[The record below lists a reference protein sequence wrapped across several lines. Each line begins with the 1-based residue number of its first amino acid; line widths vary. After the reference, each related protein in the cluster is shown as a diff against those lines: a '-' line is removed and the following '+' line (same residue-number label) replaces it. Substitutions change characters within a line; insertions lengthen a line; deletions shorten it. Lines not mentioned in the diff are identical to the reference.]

1 MPGWAV
7 QEAKAKFSEFLKAT
21 LEEGPQVVTYRGE
34 EAAVLVP
41 VEEYRKLKADSR
53 PTLKQWLL
61 TPNPTFELTLPDRK
75 DFALRPVVEFE

>member
-41 VEEYRKLKADSR
+41 VDEYRKLKADSR

-61 TPNPTFELTLPDRK
+61 SPKPTFELSLPDRK
-75 DFALRPVVEFE
+75 DFALRPVEEFD